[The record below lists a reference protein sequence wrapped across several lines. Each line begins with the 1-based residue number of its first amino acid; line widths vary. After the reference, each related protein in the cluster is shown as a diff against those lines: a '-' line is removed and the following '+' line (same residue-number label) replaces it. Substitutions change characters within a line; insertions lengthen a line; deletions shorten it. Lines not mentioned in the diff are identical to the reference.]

1 VPGLSLLLCRLFEIY
16 FYILLARVILSF
28 VPLFRPGW
36 SPPAGIRPLV
46 DFVYTLTDPPVSY
59 LRRFV
64 PQPMGF
70 PFDLAF
76 TVWFFIVVILQ
87 QIVCSGA
94 GR

>member
-1 VPGLSLLLCRLFEIY
+1 VSLAGFLCRLLEVYWI
-16 FYILLARVILSF
+16 ILIVRVVLSF
-28 VPLFRPGW
+28 VPMFRPGW
-36 SPPAGIRPLV
+36 SPPPALRPLV

-76 TVWFFIVVILQ
+76 TVWFFVVVILQ
-87 QIVCSGA
+87 RIVCSA
-94 GR
+94 GG

>member
-1 VPGLSLLLCRLFEIY
+1 MLGSLLCRLLEIY
-16 FYILLARVILSF
+16 FYILIARAILSF
-28 VPLFRPGW
+28 VPLFMPGW
-36 SPPAGIRPLV
+36 SPPAAIRGLI
-46 DFVYTLTDPPVSY
+46 DFIYTLTDPPVSY

-70 PFDLAF
+70 PLDLAF

-87 QIVCSGA
+87 QIVCSRV